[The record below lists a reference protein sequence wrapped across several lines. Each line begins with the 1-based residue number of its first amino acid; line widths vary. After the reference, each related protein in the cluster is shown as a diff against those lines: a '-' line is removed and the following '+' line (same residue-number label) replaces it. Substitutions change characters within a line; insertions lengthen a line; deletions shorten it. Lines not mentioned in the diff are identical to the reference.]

1 MHVISQ
7 IPTTATLKTLA
18 EHESLV
24 VLAVRELLFQTL
36 SLEDMSAMA
45 PALAVEETSLYMATF
60 LHIFIDSR
68 PITATAHQLECSLY
82 SLVPVMHLL

>member
-60 LHIFIDSR
+60 LIRSILYVFENAPTPCFILK
-68 PITATAHQLECSLY
+68 PKTHTKY
-82 SLVPVMHLL
+82 